1 MRRLLNI
8 AQCIIA
14 VSLFVSACERVDY
27 FKETNSAKNVFA
39 FSVGGNTV
47 HNPSSKNHLGQPIWA
62 ELTEDNTLVIY
73 SALEPLPYL
82 SATIQVQ
89 ASELEV
95 GNPIENFTL
104 QLRYEFVDVVDA
116 AYMAT
121 ATVLDKALTIR
132 MLDLEKGVVSGN
144 LEFTYKMQFLTRDQV
159 YEVEQGNFD
168 ISLNQVQ

>member
-1 MRRLLNI
+1 M
-8 AQCIIA
+8 
-14 VSLFVSACERVDY
+14 
-27 FKETNSAKNVFA
+27 
-39 FSVGGNTV
+39 
-47 HNPSSKNHLGQPIWA
+47 
-62 ELTEDNTLVIY
+62 
-73 SALEPLPYL
+73 
-82 SATIQVQ
+82 
-89 ASELEV
+89 
-95 GNPIENFTL
+95 

>member
-1 MRRLLNI
+1 MAR
-8 AQCIIA
+8 C
-14 VSLFVSACERVDY
+14 
-27 FKETNSAKNVFA
+27 
-39 FSVGGNTV
+39 
-47 HNPSSKNHLGQPIWA
+47 W
-62 ELTEDNTLVIY
+62 
-73 SALEPLPYL
+73 EPLPYL

-89 ASELEV
+89 ASELEM

-121 ATVLDKALTIR
+121 ATVLDKKLIIR
-132 MLDLEKGVVSGN
+132 TLDLEKGIVSGN
-144 LEFTYKMQFLTRDQV
+144 LEFTYKMHFLTGNQV